1 MRIKLN
7 PSVEYYYQPKKPS
20 VWCIAIKT
28 IYLLNFLLHTR
39 FALSVPCAK
48 SQINYGHH
56 GSFPHKNLDS
66 EEIFVHIQY
75 SSLCMGCMKPIP
87 YCCFFQRIS
96 RDILLKNL
104 ETDDDFL
111 CGNVERWNDRFFD
124 CCIFLSS
131 SRSLEANIASVCFLR
146 LQYRVLNTYGHTKFS
161 STFLTIKEFQVFLF
175 WHNDPK

>member
-1 MRIKLN
+1 MYCNKNNLSAELSITHKVRPVQRVKLIMDIMA
-7 PSVEYYYQPKKPS
+7 VFH
-20 VWCIAIKT
+20 IKT
-28 IYLLNFLLHTR
+28 WIVRRYSYIYNIHHSAWAAWSQSHTAV
-39 FALSVPCAK
+39 FS
-48 SQINYGHH
+48 
-56 GSFPHKNLDS
+56 
-66 EEIFVHIQY
+66 
-75 SSLCMGCMKPIP
+75 
-87 YCCFFQRIS
+87 QRIS

-146 LQYRVLNTYGHTKFS
+146 LQYRVLKTYGHTKFS